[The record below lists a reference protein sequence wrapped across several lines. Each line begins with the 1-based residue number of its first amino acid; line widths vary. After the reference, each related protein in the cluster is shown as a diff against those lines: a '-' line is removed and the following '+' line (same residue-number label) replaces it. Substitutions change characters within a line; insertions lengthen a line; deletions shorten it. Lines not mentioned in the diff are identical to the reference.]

1 LHRVC
6 HLWLISFFLDL
17 QKLSLLSVKRN
28 LFMEPIAIIGVGCR
42 LPGAP
47 NPAAFWQLLQNGG
60 DAIQEIPADRWDVDR
75 YYDPQP
81 GVPGK
86 MSTRWGGFIA
96 EVDRFDAGFFG
107 ISPREAER
115 MDPQQRLLL
124 EVAVEAIEDAG
135 IPIDTLSG
143 SQAGVF
149 VAIGN
154 HDYCRLL
161 TKDLAGITAYDGT
174 GNTLCIAA
182 NRISY
187 AFNLRGPSLVVE
199 TACSSSLVALH
210 YACQSLR
217 EQESNL
223 CIVGGVSL
231 MLSPEP
237 NITYSHARMMAAD
250 GRCKTFDA
258 KADGY
263 VRGEGAGVA
272 ILKRLT
278 DAVQDGDRI
287 LAVIHGSAVNQ
298 DGLSNGLTAPN
309 GPAQQAVIRQS
320 LANAGVSPHQIS
332 YVEAHGTGTSL
343 GDPIEFKALKAVLM
357 PDRPADQPCWL
368 GAAKTNV
375 GHLEAAAGM
384 VGLIKVAL
392 SLYHQEI
399 PPHLHL
405 QQINPYISLADTT
418 FQIPQ
423 TPVSWPEVAGGR
435 WAGLS
440 SFGFGGTNA
449 HTILGAAPFQET
461 CLTKTSSSEDIPQL
475 LTLSAKTNSGLRL
488 LAQNYVDFFADMP
501 DLAAV
506 CYTAQTGRTNW
517 EQKLALVAHSSSEM
531 VEKLKNWLLSEKSTK
546 HQSSKKKLAW
556 LFTGQGSQY
565 SGMGQLLYHQE
576 PIFRNTLD
584 ACAEILAEYLDYP
597 LLELINDSDVLGNTA
612 YAQPVLFSIEYAL
625 AQLWLSW
632 GIRPAYLL
640 GHSLGEYVAAC
651 VAEVFDLPTALQL
664 VVIRGRLMQAQ
675 PEGSMVAVLANLDVV
690 SAQIISYQQVSIA
703 AVNGPQSIVISGAS
717 DAVNQVVAQFT
728 KDGIKTKALEV
739 SHAFHSCLMAGMVA
753 EFRAIAE
760 NITYQAPR
768 IPIIS
773 NVTGEVIIELSAAYW
788 CEHILQPVNFAQGME
803 TLENKGCGIFLEIGV
818 RPTLVTMARQ
828 FITNAIWL
836 ASLHPHQNDLE
847 QMLESLAQI
856 YGSGTKV
863 DWAKFHGNQQQPKVS
878 VPTYPF
884 QRQRYWGVTTPENT
898 SENIAGNTVELLTK
912 LLQSDRLSSAEKLL
926 VPKLLRMLADA
937 PTAPTEWLYQVIWES
952 ISFAHIAEL
961 QGTIAGF
968 GTWLIFADRS
978 QLSSSFIDRLHTLGK
993 RCVIIYAGEYY
1004 QRYDAVTW
1012 QIDPKSTNDWRQL
1025 YHEVLQSESSPL
1037 GQAVCFWGLE
1047 ASLTIQNHK
1056 NMLMTEE
1063 FFHLFQALITH
1074 KKHLGGKFWL
1084 ITRGAMAVG
1093 DTEIRPAGA
1102 LLGGMLQG
1110 MGLEYPQLCGGLID
1124 LDPLESDQ
1132 EVEQIFSSMV
1142 AALTPDVITGG
1153 TTKDI
1158 ASGEE
1163 KVAWRNNSSYGARLV
1178 PHPALTPRSV
1188 EILPQVTYVIT
1199 GGLGYVGL
1207 QVAQWLVNAGAQ
1219 HLVLVGRRSPD
1230 PQAQSQIESWLKQ
1243 KIQVK
1248 VAAVDICD
1256 QFGLEQLWQE
1266 INTEL
1271 PPIRGIFHVA
1281 GMSGYQPF
1289 AEMSIGDFEQVLAP
1303 KVQGTWL
1310 LHQVSCNDDLDFFV
1324 NFGSIS
1330 GVWGSKGQVHYG
1342 AANCFLDALAHY
1354 RHSQGLVATTIDWG
1368 PWAGGGMALPE
1379 YQQWLQRMGITA
1391 LDPGQAILAIDAIS
1405 RSTATQVVVANVDWA
1420 RFVAVYATKAAK
1432 PLFDRLLSSEQAIT
1446 NTTTNSVFWQQ
1457 LQAASIDNRSKIL
1470 IEYLQAL
1477 VTKVLRLSSPPDL
1490 AVGLFEMG
1498 LDSLMALELFDQL
1511 QTDLPIKISIGSL
1524 MQSHSVLSLSELLL
1538 QACFPDDLSGTQPQ
1552 GLLQLD
1558 LNQLAV
1564 LDENIHPPLHS
1575 ANLVVVPQAIFLTG
1589 ASGFLGAFL
1598 LQDLLD
1604 QTTADI
1610 YCLVRAPDQA
1620 RGLQRIQQNLLNY
1633 GLTCN
1638 IERIHPVLGDLAQP
1652 QLGLTDEVFAELAQQ
1667 IDVIYHSAATLN
1679 FVYPYTALQ
1688 AANVAGTQEILR
1700 LACTD
1705 RLKPLHYVS
1714 TDAVFDA
1721 AQYYGQLVPE
1731 NTALVDT
1738 NGIELG
1744 YTQTKWVAEK
1754 LVTIARERGL
1764 PVAIYRPPLIAGHSY
1779 SGQWNTDDFTC
1790 RLIRGCIQMGAMPAL
1805 DARVSFVPVDY
1816 VSRSIVHLAQKSQSL
1831 GQSFHLNNPHYCT
1844 WRQIGEWIDR
1854 QGYHLDLIPYADW
1867 EERLAQTNADNAL
1880 HSLLPFFQQRW
1891 SDAELDFAEL
1901 SLQRP
1906 QLDCTTTVKLLAT
1919 GNISCPPIDGDLLGT
1934 YFKYLTAAHFLQQP
1948 QLV

>member
-1 LHRVC
+1 
-6 HLWLISFFLDL
+6 
-17 QKLSLLSVKRN
+17 
-28 LFMEPIAIIGVGCR
+28 MEPIAIIGVGCR

-47 NPAAFWQLLQNGG
+47 NPAAFWQLLENGG
-60 DAIQEIPADRWDVDR
+60 DAIQEIPADRWDVDQ

-81 GVPGK
+81 GIPGK
-86 MSTRWGGFIA
+86 MSTRWGGFIPG
-96 EVDRFDAGFFG
+96 VDRFDAGFFG

-135 IPIDTLSG
+135 IPINSLAG
-143 SQAGVF
+143 SQSGVF

-187 AFNLRGPSLVVE
+187 ALNLRGPSLVVE
-199 TACSSSLVALH
+199 TACSSSLVAVH

-217 EQESNL
+217 TQESNL

-272 ILKRLT
+272 VLKRLT

-309 GPAQQAVIRQS
+309 GPAQQAVIRQA
-320 LANAGVSPHQIS
+320 LANAGVNAHQIS

-357 PDRPADQPCWL
+357 PDRPEDQPCWL

-392 SLYHQEI
+392 SLYHQKI

-405 QQINPYISLADTT
+405 QQINPYISLTDTT

-423 TPVSWPEVAGGR
+423 TLVPWPEVAGGR

-449 HTILGAAPFQET
+449 HTILGAAPLRAHG
-461 CLTKTSSSEDIPQL
+461 LTEISLFKDVPQL
-475 LTLSAKTNSGLRL
+475 LTLSAKTASGLQSI
-488 LAQNYVDFFADMP
+488 AQNYVDFLANAP

-506 CYTAQTGRTNW
+506 CYTAQTGRTHW
-517 EQKLALVAHSSSEM
+517 DQKLALVAHSSSAM
-531 VEKLKNWLLSEKSTK
+531 AEKLQNWLLSEKSPATEQQLS
-546 HQSSKKKLAW
+546 HKKLAW

-565 SGMGQLLYHQE
+565 SGMGQLLYNQE
-576 PIFRNTLD
+576 PVFRNVLD
-584 ACAEILAEYLDYP
+584 ACAEILAEYLDHP
-597 LLELINDSDVLGNTA
+597 LLELITDSDLLGNTA
-612 YAQPVLFSIEYAL
+612 YGQPVLFSIEYAL

-664 VVIRGRLMQAQ
+664 VTARGRLMQVQ
-675 PEGSMVAVLANLDVV
+675 PEGFMVAVWASADVV
-690 SAQIISYQQVSIA
+690 CEQISSYPQVAIA
-703 AVNGPQSIVISGAS
+703 AVNGPQSIVISGEP
-717 DAVNQVVAQFT
+717 DAVNQVVANFT
-728 KDGIKTKALEV
+728 KNGIKTKTLEV
-739 SHAFHSCLMAGMVA
+739 SHAFHSPLMAGMVT

-760 NITYQAPR
+760 SITYQIPR

-773 NVTGEVIIELSAAYW
+773 NITGEVITDLSAAYW
-788 CEHILQPVNFAQGME
+788 CEHILQPVNFALGME
-803 TLENKGCGIFLEIGV
+803 KLQQKGCGVFLEIGP

-828 FITNAIWL
+828 FITSGLWL

-856 YGSGTKV
+856 YCSGTKV
-863 DWAKFHGNQQQPKVS
+863 DWANFHGNQQQPKVS
-878 VPTYPF
+878 LPTYPF
-884 QRQRYWGVTTPENT
+884 QRQRYWGVATPEN
-898 SENIAGNTVELLTK
+898 IPGNMVELLAK

-926 VPKLLRMLADA
+926 VPKLIGMLTDV
-937 PTAPTEWLYQVIWES
+937 PTAPTAWLYQVIWES
-952 ISFAHIAEL
+952 INFATVDEL
-961 QGTIAGF
+961 QGSIAGF

-978 QLSSSFIDRLHTLGK
+978 QLSNNFIDRLHALGK
-993 RCVIIYAGEYY
+993 RGVIIYAGEQY

-1012 QIDPKSTNDWRQL
+1012 QIDPKSSNDWRQF

-1037 GQAVCFWGLE
+1037 GQVVCFWGLD
-1047 ASLTIQNHK
+1047 ASLIIQNSQSSSLPQ
-1056 NMLMTEE
+1056 NTLMTEE
-1063 FFHLFQALITH
+1063 FFNLLQALISH
-1074 KKHLGGKFWL
+1074 KEHLGGKLWL

-1093 DTEIRPAGA
+1093 NTEIRPAGA

-1110 MGLEYPQLCGGLID
+1110 IGLEYPQLCGGLID
-1124 LDPLESDQ
+1124 LDSLVSDQ
-1132 EVEQIFSSMV
+1132 EVEQIFSSMT
-1142 AALTPDVITGG
+1142 AALTPRVLTDA
-1153 TTKDI
+1153 TKDVVN
-1158 ASGEE
+1158 GEE
-1163 KVAWRNNSSYGARLV
+1163 KVAWRNNCSYGVRLV
-1178 PHPALTPRSV
+1178 PHPVLTPRSV
-1188 EILPQVTYVIT
+1188 EIQPQSTYVIT
-1199 GGLGYVGL
+1199 GGLGSLGL
-1207 QVAQWLVNAGAQ
+1207 QVAQWLVNAGARQ
-1219 HLVLVGRRSPD
+1219 LVLVGRRSPD
-1230 PQAQSQIESWLKQ
+1230 AQAQLQIQSWNKQ

-1266 INTEL
+1266 INVEL
-1271 PPIRGIFHVA
+1271 PAIRGIFQVA

-1289 AEMSIGDFEQVLAP
+1289 AEMSITDFDQVLAP

-1324 NFGSIS
+1324 NFASIS

-1342 AANCFLDALAHY
+1342 AANSFLDAFAHY
-1354 RHSQGLVATTIDWG
+1354 RRSQGLVATTIDWG

-1379 YQQWLQRMGITA
+1379 YQQWLQRMGIIA
-1391 LDPGQAILAIDAIS
+1391 LDPGQAILALDAVS
-1405 RSTATQVVVANVDWA
+1405 RSTATQAVVANVDWA
-1420 RFVAVYATKAAK
+1420 KFVAIYAAKAAK
-1432 PLFDRLLSSEQAIT
+1432 PLFDHLFSSEQSST
-1446 NTTTNSVFWQQ
+1446 NTSTTSVFWQR
-1457 LQAASIDNRSKIL
+1457 LQVVAIEDRLNIL
-1470 IEYLQAL
+1470 TKYLQVL
-1477 VTKVLRLSSPPDL
+1477 VTKVLRLNSPPDL
-1490 AVGLFEMG
+1490 AVGLFEIG

-1511 QTDLPIKISIGSL
+1511 QTDLPVKISIGSL
-1524 MQSHSVLSLSELLL
+1524 MQSHSVLSLSGLLL
-1538 QACFPDDLSGTQPQ
+1538 QACFPDDLSSIQPQ
-1552 GLLQLD
+1552 ATLKLD
-1558 LNQLAV
+1558 LPQLAV
-1564 LDENIHPPLHS
+1564 LDETIQPTSHS
-1575 ANLVVVPQAIFLTG
+1575 ANLMTVPQAIFLTG
-1589 ASGFLGAFL
+1589 GSGFLGAFL
-1598 LQDLLD
+1598 LQDLLE

-1620 RGLQRIQQNLLNY
+1620 CGLQRIQQNLQSY

-1652 QLGLTDEVFAELAQQ
+1652 QLGLAEGVFEELAQQ

-1679 FVYPYTALQ
+1679 FVYPYAALQ

-1705 RLKPLHYVS
+1705 RIKPLHYIS

-1764 PVAIYRPPLIAGHSY
+1764 PVAIYRPPLIAGHSQ

-1816 VSRSIVHLAQKSQSL
+1816 VSRSIVYLAGQAQSL

-1854 QGYHLDLIPYADW
+1854 QGYSLALIPYPDW
-1867 EERLAQTNADNAL
+1867 EERLAQTSADNAL

-1906 QLDCTTTVKLLAT
+1906 QLDCTTTVQLLAT
-1919 GNISCPPIDGDLLGT
+1919 GDISCPPIDGDLLET
-1934 YFKYLTAAHFLQQP
+1934 YFKYLTDAQFLPQP

>member
-1 LHRVC
+1 
-6 HLWLISFFLDL
+6 
-17 QKLSLLSVKRN
+17 
-28 LFMEPIAIIGVGCR
+28 MEPIAIVGVGCR

-86 MSTRWGGFIA
+86 MSTRWGGFIS

-135 IPIDTLSG
+135 IPIDALSG

-199 TACSSSLVALH
+199 TACSSSLVAVH

-272 ILKRLT
+272 VLKRLT

-309 GPAQQAVIRQS
+309 GPAQQAVIRQA
-320 LANAGVSPHQIS
+320 LANAGVNAHQIS

-357 PDRPADQPCWL
+357 PDRPEDRPCWL

-449 HTILGAAPFQET
+449 HTILGAAPTRPIENHP
-461 CLTKTSSSEDIPQL
+461 SEQSPQL
-475 LTLSAKTNSGLRL
+475 LTLSAKTVSGLRSI
-488 LAQNYVDFFADMP
+488 AQNYVDFLGDAP

-506 CYTAQTGRTNW
+506 CYNAQTGRTHW
-517 EQKLALVAHSSSEM
+517 EQKLALVAYSSSEM
-531 VEKLKNWLLSEKSTK
+531 AEKLQNWLLSNKSNE
-546 HQSSKKKLAW
+546 QQPPKKKLAW

-565 SGMGQLLYHQE
+565 SDMGQLLYHQE
-576 PIFRNTLD
+576 SVFRNALD
-584 ACAEILAEYLDYP
+584 ACAEILAQYLDRP
-597 LLELINDSDVLGNTA
+597 LLELITDSDLLGNTA
-612 YAQPVLFSIEYAL
+612 YSQPVLFSIEYAL

-651 VAEVFDLPTALQL
+651 IAEVFDLPTALQL
-664 VVIRGRLMQAQ
+664 VASRGRLMQEQ
-675 PEGSMVAVLANLDVV
+675 PEGEMVAVLASVDMV
-690 SAQIISYQQVSIA
+690 SEKIGSYQQVSIA
-703 AVNGPQSIVISGAS
+703 AVNGPQSIVISGES
-717 DAVNQVVAQFT
+717 DAIKEVVAQFT
-728 KDGIKTKALEV
+728 KDGIKTKALDV
-739 SHAFHSCLMAGMVA
+739 SHAFHSPLMAGMVA

-760 NITYQAPR
+760 DFTYQTPR
-768 IPIIS
+768 IPIVS
-773 NVTGEVIIELSAAYW
+773 NITGEVITDLSAAYW

-803 TLENKGCGIFLEIGV
+803 TLENKGCGVFLEIGA

-828 FITNAIWL
+828 FISNGIWL
-836 ASLHPHQNDLE
+836 ASLHPHQHDLE

-856 YGSGTKV
+856 YCSGTKV
-863 DWAKFHGNQQQPKVS
+863 NWAKFHGDRQQQKVS
-878 VPTYPF
+878 LPTYPF
-884 QRQRYWGVTTPENT
+884 QRQRYWGVATPENT
-898 SENIAGNTVELLTK
+898 PENITGNAVELLTK

-926 VPKLLRMLADA
+926 GPKLLRMLVDA
-937 PTAPTEWLYQVIWES
+937 PTAPKEWLYQVIWES
-952 ISFAHIAEL
+952 IDFATIAEL
-961 QGTIAGF
+961 QGAVAGF

-978 QLSSSFIDRLHTLGK
+978 QLSSNFIDRLHSLGK
-993 RCVIIYAGEYY
+993 RCVIIYAGEHY

-1037 GQAVCFWGLE
+1037 GQAVCFWGLDVN
-1047 ASLTIQNHK
+1047 LTIQNPQ
-1056 NMLMTEE
+1056 NALMTEE

-1074 KKHLGGKFWL
+1074 KEHFGGKFWL
-1084 ITRGAMAVG
+1084 ITRGAVAAG
-1093 DTEIRPAGA
+1093 NTEIRPAGA
-1102 LLGGMLQG
+1102 LLSGMLQG

-1132 EVEQIFSSMV
+1132 EVEQIFSSM
-1142 AALTPDVITGG
+1142 AAVLSPEAIAD

-1163 KVAWRNNSSYGARLV
+1163 KVAWRNNCSYGARLV
-1178 PHPALTPRSV
+1178 LHPVLTPRSV
-1188 EILPQVTYVIT
+1188 EVLPQATYVIT
-1199 GGLGYVGL
+1199 GGLGYLGL

-1219 HLVLVGRRSPD
+1219 HLVLVGRRNPD
-1230 PQAQSQIESWLKQ
+1230 PQAQLQIQSWLTQ

-1256 QFGLEQLWQE
+1256 RFSLEQLWQE

-1271 PPIRGIFHVA
+1271 PAIRGIFQVA
-1281 GMSGYQPF
+1281 GMSGYQPL
-1289 AEMSIGDFEQVLAP
+1289 AEMSIADFDRVLAP

-1324 NFGSIS
+1324 SFASIS

-1342 AANCFLDALAHY
+1342 AANCFLDAFAHY

-1379 YQQWLQRMGITA
+1379 YQQWLQRMGITT
-1391 LDPGQAILAIDAIS
+1391 LDPERAILALDAIS
-1405 RSTATQVVVANVDWA
+1405 RSTVTQALVADIDWA
-1420 RFVAVYATKAAK
+1420 KFVAIYAAKAAK
-1432 PLFDRLLSSEQAIT
+1432 PLFDRLVSSEQTTT
-1446 NTTTNSVFWQQ
+1446 NTTTTNSVFWQQ
-1457 LQAASIDNRSKIL
+1457 LQAAAIDDRSKIS

-1477 VTKVLRLSSPPDL
+1477 VTKVLRLNSPPDL
-1490 AVGLFEMG
+1490 TVGLFDMG

-1538 QACFPDDLSGTQPQ
+1538 QSCFPEDSSGVQPQ
-1552 GLLQLD
+1552 AICQLD
-1558 LNQLAV
+1558 LHQLAV
-1564 LDENIHPPLHS
+1564 LDENIQPALHS
-1575 ANLVVVPQAIFLTG
+1575 ANLVAVPQAIFLTG

-1604 QTTADI
+1604 RTTADI
-1610 YCLVRAPDQA
+1610 YCLVRAPD
-1620 RGLQRIQQNLLNY
+1620 RVHGLQRIQQNLQSY

-1638 IERIHPVLGDLAQP
+1638 LERIHPVLGDLAQP
-1652 QLGLTDEVFAELAQQ
+1652 QLGLADGVFEELAQQ
-1667 IDVIYHSAATLN
+1667 IDIIYHSAATLN
-1679 FVYPYTALQ
+1679 FVYPYAALQ

-1731 NTALVDT
+1731 NTNLADT

-1764 PVAIYRPPLIAGHSY
+1764 PVAIYRPPLIAGHSQ

-1790 RLIRGCIQMGAMPAL
+1790 RLIRGCIQMEAMPAL

-1816 VSRSIVHLAQKSQSL
+1816 VSRSIVHLAQQAQSL
-1831 GQSFHLNNPHYCT
+1831 GQCFHLNNPHYCT

-1854 QGYHLDLIPYADW
+1854 QGYPLDLIPYADW
-1867 EERLAQTNADNAL
+1867 EGRLAQTNADNAL

-1891 SDAELDFAEL
+1891 SDAGLDFAEL
-1901 SLQRP
+1901 SLHRP

-1919 GNISCPPIDGDLLGT
+1919 DNISCPPIDGDLLGT
-1934 YFKYLTAAHFLQQP
+1934 YFKYLTAAQFLPQP

>member
-1 LHRVC
+1 
-6 HLWLISFFLDL
+6 
-17 QKLSLLSVKRN
+17 
-28 LFMEPIAIIGVGCR
+28 MEPIAIIGVGCR

-60 DAIQEIPADRWDVDR
+60 DAIQEIPADRWDVDQ

-81 GVPGK
+81 GIPGK
-86 MSTRWGGFIA
+86 MSTRWGGFIP

-124 EVAVEAIEDAG
+124 EVAIEAIEDAG

-161 TKDLAGITAYDGT
+161 TKDLDGITAYDGT

-187 AFNLRGPSLVVE
+187 ALNLRGPSLVVE
-199 TACSSSLVALH
+199 TACSSSLVAVH

-217 EQESNL
+217 QQESNL
-223 CIVGGVSL
+223 CVVGGVSL

-272 ILKRLT
+272 VLKRLS
-278 DAVQDGDRI
+278 DAVQDGDQI

-309 GPAQQAVIRQS
+309 GPAQQAVIRQA
-320 LANAGVSPHQIS
+320 LANAGVNAHQIS
-332 YVEAHGTGTSL
+332 YVEAHGTGTPL

-423 TPVSWPEVAGGR
+423 VPVSWPEVAGGR

-449 HTILGAAPFQET
+449 HTILGAAPLRENRPTENSPSAQ
-461 CLTKTSSSEDIPQL
+461 IPQL
-475 LTLSAKTNSGLRL
+475 LTLSAKTGSGLRS
-488 LAQNYVDFFADMP
+488 LAQNYIDFLGNAP
-501 DLAAV
+501 YLSAV
-506 CYTAQTGRTNW
+506 CYNAQTSRTHW
-517 EQKLALVAHSSSEM
+517 EQKLSLIAYSSSEM
-531 VEKLKNWLLSEKSTK
+531 VEKLQNWLLSEKSTE
-546 HQSSKKKLAW
+546 QQPSKKKLAW

-565 SGMGQLLYHQE
+565 PGMGQVLYHQE
-576 PIFRNTLD
+576 PVFRSALD
-584 ACAEILAEYLDYP
+584 ACAEILAEYLDHP
-597 LLELINDSDVLGNTA
+597 LLELITDGDLLSNTA
-612 YAQPVLFSIEYAL
+612 YVQPVLFSIEYAL

-651 VAEVFDLPTALQL
+651 IAEVFDLPTALQL
-664 VVIRGRLMQAQ
+664 VAARGRLMQAQ
-675 PEGSMVAVLANLDVV
+675 PEGVMVAVLANVDVV
-690 SAQIISYQQVSIA
+690 SAQISSYQQVSIA

-717 DAVNQVVAQFT
+717 DAVHQVVGQFT
-728 KDGIKTKALEV
+728 KDGIKTKSLEV
-739 SHAFHSCLMAGMVA
+739 SHAFHSPLMTGMIA

-760 NITYQAPR
+760 SITYQIPR
-768 IPIIS
+768 IPIVS
-773 NVTGEVIIELSAAYW
+773 NVTGEVITNLSAAYW

-803 TLENKGCGIFLEIGV
+803 TLHQKGCGVFLEVGT

-828 FITNAIWL
+828 FITSGIWL
-836 ASLHPHQNDLE
+836 TSLHPQQNDLD

-856 YGSGTKV
+856 YCSGSKI
-863 DWAKFHGNQQQPKVS
+863 DWVKFHGNQQQQKIS
-878 VPTYPF
+878 LPTYPF
-884 QRQRYWGVTTPENT
+884 QRQRYWGVATPTNT
-898 SENIAGNTVELLTK
+898 SENIAGNTVEILTK

-926 VPKLLRMLADA
+926 VPKLLSMLADA

-952 ISFAHIAEL
+952 VSLADIGEL
-961 QGTIAGF
+961 RGAITGF
-968 GTWLIFADRS
+968 GTWLIFADQS
-978 QLSSSFIDRLHTLGK
+978 QLSSNFIDRLHALGK
-993 RCVIIYAGEYY
+993 RCVIIYAGEHY

-1037 GQAVCFWGLE
+1037 GQAVCFWGLA
-1047 ASLTIQNHK
+1047 ASLTIQNPQ
-1056 NMLMTEE
+1056 NMLMTDE

-1074 KKHLGGKFWL
+1074 QEHFGGKFWL

-1093 DTEIRPAGA
+1093 NTEIRPAGA

-1142 AALTPDVITGG
+1142 AALTPRVITG

-1163 KVAWRNNSSYGARLV
+1163 KVAWRNNSSYVARLV
-1178 PHPALTPRSV
+1178 AHPALTPRSA
-1188 EILPQVTYVIT
+1188 EILPQATYVIT

-1230 PQAQSQIESWLKQ
+1230 PQAQLQIESWLQQ

-1256 QFGLEQLWQE
+1256 QVGLEQLWQE
-1266 INTEL
+1266 INAEL
-1271 PPIRGIFHVA
+1271 PAIRGIFHVA
-1281 GMSGYQPF
+1281 GMPGYQPL
-1289 AEMSIGDFEQVLAP
+1289 AEMSISDFDQVLAP

-1324 NFGSIS
+1324 NFASIS

-1342 AANCFLDALAHY
+1342 AANCFLDAFGHY
-1354 RHSQGLVATTIDWG
+1354 RHSQGLVATAIDWG

-1379 YQQWLQRMGITA
+1379 YQQWLQRMGITT
-1391 LDPGQAILAIDAIS
+1391 LDPGQAILVLDAVS

-1420 RFVAVYATKAAK
+1420 KFVAIYAAKATK
-1432 PLFDRLLSSEQAIT
+1432 PLFDRLVSSEQDIT
-1446 NTTTNSVFWQQ
+1446 NATTTSVFWQQ

-1477 VTKVLRLSSPPDL
+1477 VTRVLRLSSPPDL

-1511 QTDLPIKISIGSL
+1511 QTDLPVKISIGSL
-1524 MQSHSVLSLSELLL
+1524 MQSHSVLSLNELLL
-1538 QACFPDDLSGTQPQ
+1538 QACFPDDSLGTQPHAA
-1552 GLLQLD
+1552 LHPNLP
-1558 LNQLAV
+1558 QLAV
-1564 LDENIHPPLHS
+1564 LDETIQPALHS
-1575 ANLVVVPQAIFLTG
+1575 ANLMTVPQAIFLTG

-1610 YCLVRAPDQA
+1610 YCLVRASDQA
-1620 RGLQRIQQNLLNY
+1620 HGLQRIQQNLQNY
-1633 GLTCN
+1633 GLTGN
-1638 IERIHPVLGDLAQP
+1638 LERIYPVLGDLAQP
-1652 QLGLTDEVFAELAQQ
+1652 QLGLADGVFEELSQQ

-1679 FVYPYTALQ
+1679 FVYPYAALQ
-1688 AANVAGTQEILR
+1688 AANVSGTQEILR

-1731 NTALVDT
+1731 NTDLVDT

-1764 PVAIYRPPLIAGHSY
+1764 PVAIYRPPLIAGHSH

-1816 VSRSIVHLAQKSQSL
+1816 VSRSIVHLAQQSQSL

-1854 QGYHLDLIPYADW
+1854 QGYLLDLIPYADW

-1934 YFKYLTAAHFLQQP
+1934 YFKYLTAAQFLPQP

>member
-1 LHRVC
+1 
-6 HLWLISFFLDL
+6 
-17 QKLSLLSVKRN
+17 
-28 LFMEPIAIIGVGCR
+28 MEPIAIVGVGCR

-60 DAIQEIPADRWDVDR
+60 DAIQEIPADRWDVDQ

-86 MSTRWGGFIA
+86 MSTRWGGFIS

-135 IPIDTLSG
+135 IPIDALSG

-161 TKDLAGITAYDGT
+161 TKDLTGITAYDGT

-199 TACSSSLVALH
+199 TACSSSLVAVH

-272 ILKRLT
+272 VLKRLT

-309 GPAQQAVIRQS
+309 GPAQQAVIRQA
-320 LANAGVSPHQIS
+320 LANAGVNPHQIS

-357 PDRPADQPCWL
+357 PDRPEDQPCWL

-423 TPVSWPEVAGGR
+423 TLVSWPEVAGGR

-449 HTILGAAPFQET
+449 HTILGTAPTRPVENH
-461 CLTKTSSSEDIPQL
+461 LSEQASQL
-475 LTLSAKTNSGLRL
+475 LTLSAKTVSGLRSI
-488 LAQNYVDFFADMP
+488 AQNYVDFLLDAP

-506 CYTAQTGRTNW
+506 CYTAQTGRTHW
-517 EQKLALVAHSSSEM
+517 EQKLALVAYSSSEM
-531 VEKLKNWLLSEKSTK
+531 AEKLKNWLLSNKSNE
-546 HQSSKKKLAW
+546 QQLSKKKLAW

-565 SGMGQLLYHQE
+565 SDMGQLLYHQE
-576 PIFRNTLD
+576 SVFRNALD
-584 ACAEILAEYLDYP
+584 ACAEILAKYLDHP
-597 LLELINDSDVLGNTA
+597 LLELITNSDLLGNTA
-612 YAQPVLFSIEYAL
+612 YSQPVLFSIEYAL

-651 VAEVFDLPTALQL
+651 IAEVFDLPTALQL
-664 VVIRGRLMQAQ
+664 VASRGRLMQEQ
-675 PEGSMVAVLANLDVV
+675 PEGEMAAVLASIDMV
-690 SAQIISYQQVSIA
+690 SEKIGSYQQVSIA
-703 AVNGPQSIVISGAS
+703 AVNGPQSIVISGES
-717 DAVNQVVAQFT
+717 DAIKEVVAQFT
-728 KDGIKTKALEV
+728 KDGIKTKALDV
-739 SHAFHSCLMAGMVA
+739 SHAFHSPLMAEMVA
-753 EFRAIAE
+753 EFRTIAE
-760 NITYQAPR
+760 NFTYQTPR

-773 NVTGEVIIELSAAYW
+773 NVTGEVITDLSAAYW

-803 TLENKGCGIFLEIGV
+803 TLEKKGCGVFLEIGA

-828 FITNAIWL
+828 FIPNGIWL
-836 ASLHPHQNDLE
+836 ASLHPHQHDLE

-856 YGSGTKV
+856 YSSGTRV
-863 DWAKFHGNQQQPKVS
+863 NWAKFHGDQQQQKVS
-878 VPTYPF
+878 LPTYPF

-898 SENIAGNTVELLTK
+898 PENITSNAVELLTK
-912 LLQSDRLSSAEKLL
+912 LLQSDQLSSAEKLL
-926 VPKLLRMLADA
+926 GPKLLRMLVDA
-937 PTAPTEWLYQVIWES
+937 PAVPKEWLYQVIWES
-952 ISFAHIAEL
+952 VNFAPITEL
-961 QGTIAGF
+961 LGAITGF

-978 QLSSSFIDRLHTLGK
+978 QLSSDFIDRLHSLGK
-993 RCVIIYAGEYY
+993 RCVIIYAGEHY

-1037 GQAVCFWGLE
+1037 GQAVCFWGLG
-1047 ASLTIQNHK
+1047 ASLTIQNA
-1056 NMLMTEE
+1056 LMTEE

-1074 KKHLGGKFWL
+1074 KEHLGGKLWL
-1084 ITRGAMAVG
+1084 ITRGAMAAG
-1093 DTEIRPAGA
+1093 NTEIRPAGA
-1102 LLGGMLQG
+1102 LLSGMLQG

-1124 LDPLESDQ
+1124 LDPMESNQ
-1132 EVEQIFSSMV
+1132 EVEQIFNSM
-1142 AALTPDVITGG
+1142 AAVLTPETITD
-1153 TTKDI
+1153 TTKNI

-1163 KVAWRNNSSYGARLV
+1163 KVAWRNNCSYGARLV
-1178 PHPALTPRSV
+1178 LHPGLTPRSV
-1188 EILPQVTYVIT
+1188 EILPQATYVIT
-1199 GGLGYVGL
+1199 GGLGYLGL

-1219 HLVLVGRRSPD
+1219 HLVLVGRRNPD
-1230 PQAQSQIESWLKQ
+1230 PQAQLQIQSWLTQ

-1256 QFGLEQLWQE
+1256 RFSLEQLWQE

-1271 PPIRGIFHVA
+1271 PAIRGIFQVA
-1281 GMSGYQPF
+1281 GTSGYQPF
-1289 AEMSIGDFEQVLAP
+1289 MEMSISDFDQVLAP

-1324 NFGSIS
+1324 NFASIS

-1342 AANCFLDALAHY
+1342 AANCFLDAFAHY

-1391 LDPGQAILAIDAIS
+1391 LDPGLAIPALDAIS
-1405 RSTATQVVVANVDWA
+1405 RSTVTQALVADIDWA
-1420 RFVAVYATKAAK
+1420 KFVAIYAAKAAK
-1432 PLFDRLLSSEQAIT
+1432 PLFDQLVSSEQTTANT
-1446 NTTTNSVFWQQ
+1446 TTTNSGFWQQ
-1457 LQAASIDNRSKIL
+1457 LQAAAFDDRLKIL

-1477 VTKVLRLSSPPDL
+1477 TTKVLRLNSPPDL
-1490 AVGLFEMG
+1490 TVGLFDMG

-1511 QTDLPIKISIGSL
+1511 QTDLPVKISIGSL

-1538 QACFPDDLSGTQPQ
+1538 QSCFPENSSDVQQ
-1552 GLLQLD
+1552 KAILQLD
-1558 LNQLAV
+1558 LHQLAV
-1564 LDENIHPPLHS
+1564 LDEDIQPALHS
-1575 ANLVVVPQAIFLTG
+1575 ANLVAVPQAIFLTG

-1610 YCLVRAPDQA
+1610 YCLVRAPDQIH
-1620 RGLQRIQQNLLNY
+1620 GLQRIQKNLQSY
-1633 GLTCN
+1633 GLTYN
-1638 IERIHPVLGDLAQP
+1638 LERIHPVLGDLAQP
-1652 QLGLTDEVFAELAQQ
+1652 QLGLADGVFEELAQQ

-1731 NTALVDT
+1731 NTALADT

-1754 LVTIARERGL
+1754 LVTIARKRGL
-1764 PVAIYRPPLIAGHSY
+1764 PVAIYRPPLIAGHSQ

-1805 DARVSFVPVDY
+1805 EARVSFVPVDY
-1816 VSRSIVHLAQKSQSL
+1816 VSRSIVHLAQQAQSL
-1831 GQSFHLNNPHYCT
+1831 GQCFHLNNPHYCT
-1844 WRQIGEWIDR
+1844 WRQIGEWIDQ
-1854 QGYHLDLIPYADW
+1854 QGYPLDLIPYPEW
-1867 EERLAQTNADNAL
+1867 EERLAQTTAENAL

-1891 SDAELDFAEL
+1891 SDAGLDFAEL

-1906 QLDCTTTVKLLAT
+1906 QLDCTTTVKLLAA
-1919 GNISCPPIDGDLLGT
+1919 GEISCPAIDGDLLRT
-1934 YFKYLTAAHFLQQP
+1934 YFKYLTAAQFLPQP